1 MQALKARNIPS
12 AAFSSATVSA
22 IRKRRFSRAFPIR
35 QRLVDG
41 PFVRESGDQEFL
53 RPPNAIEGGNS
64 IVLIGVLLSKDFNNR
79 GSAKLYGAT
88 SKDKRRSPDNLAVDA
103 LELARLMPPRPRTRR
118 GTQIGKPTSLYRRR
132 TEINICKAAGREN
145 NPPACFAEESGLYPD
160 QKTITGG
167 RYRRWKFRVRE
178 GECARNVSAEYM
190 PRNPCPL
197 GADQVTSVHPGRRPF
212 GPTVLGLCGLFG
224 KSKHGFKAQ
233 PQMQDAAH

>member
-22 IRKRRFSRAFPIR
+22 IRRRRLSRAFPMK

-41 PFVRESGDQEFL
+41 PFVGESGDQEFL

-64 IVLIGVLLSKDFNNR
+64 IVLIGVLLLKDFNNR
-79 GSAKLYGAT
+79 GSAKLYGAP

-132 TEINICKAAGREN
+132 TEINNCKAADREN

-160 QKTITGG
+160 QKDHYRGSLPTMEIPRAG
-167 RYRRWKFRVRE
+167 RGMCAQCFCRIHAAKPVSIGRGSGHVSSPRSTSLWTDSARIGIVRLVRE
-178 GECARNVSAEYM
+178 
-190 PRNPCPL
+190 
-197 GADQVTSVHPGRRPF
+197 
-212 GPTVLGLCGLFG
+212 
-224 KSKHGFKAQ
+224 K
-233 PQMQDAAH
+233 